1 MAWPTLFHSIS
12 DRPNGA
18 LADATPFWF
27 QAVTV
32 TKRSLLALWRSPDY
46 IFTRL
51 FVHVFIALFTSL
63 TLLQLG
69 NSVRDLQ
76 YRASTQIPTFMHSNA
91 L

>member
-1 MAWPTLFHSIS
+1 MAWASLFRSIN
-12 DRPNGA
+12 DCPNGA
-18 LADATPFWF
+18 LADAAPFWF
-27 QAVTV
+27 QLVTV

-76 YRASTQIPTFMHSNA
+76 YRASTQVSTLVYSNS